1 MNDDNRPHDDLD
13 AQNEQNLR
21 DQEWQNQ
28 TPTPGDVFNPVID
41 EEKLEEDNDTP
52 GAAADYPEDR
62 RMPQDHP
69 NTDTDI
75 DDAGKYFGGLAE
87 EAGYNPEPV
96 SDDSRVEPAD
106 LDHED
111 RSFRQN

>member
-1 MNDDNRPHDDLD
+1 MHDDNRHDDLD
-13 AQNEQNLR
+13 TENEQVLR
-21 DQEWQNQ
+21 DQEWQSQ
-28 TPTPGDVFNPVID
+28 TPTPGDVFSPVLD

-52 GAAADYPEDR
+52 AAAADYPEDR

-69 NTDTDI
+69 DTDTDI

-87 EAGYNPEPV
+87 EAGYSPEPV
-96 SDDSRVEPAD
+96 SDDDTVDSVD

-111 RSFRQN
+111 R